1 MFNSFLNVFWT
12 IEKHLCKPIL
22 HLKEKPRAKHTLYK
36 HLINLQVFVL
46 PSGGKGFSDCN
57 CASEQPR
64 FVKCFTI
71 NIKLYSTIV

>member
-1 MFNSFLNVFWT
+1 
-12 IEKHLCKPIL
+12 
-22 HLKEKPRAKHTLYK
+22 
-36 HLINLQVFVL
+36 VFVL